1 MKKTKDL
8 PLCGVRVLDLT
19 TVVFGPYTAQIL
31 GDLGADVIKIEAP
44 GGDSMRSIGPA
55 RNSGMSSIFLG
66 SNRNKRS
73 LVLDLKT
80 EDARGALWR
89 LIDTSD
95 MFVHNVRPQKMAALG
110 FAPDAVL
117 GRNPKIIYGGLHGY
131 REAGPYG
138 GRPAYDDIIQCIS
151 GLAATF
157 TERDGIPKMV
167 PSIVA
172 DKTAALMA
180 VNGLIGGYVKRLRS
194 GSGSYVECSMFESL
208 ASFNLVEHQWGETFS
223 PSKGTAGYARL
234 LSEYRRPHKTRDGFI
249 AILPYTDK
257 HWRDFWRIVDAG
269 SCANDKRFS
278 TMAMRSK
285 HIDVLYQKLSGFL
298 TAKDTA
304 EWLVLL
310 TEADI
315 PASRVNSLS
324 DLNSDEHMEKIGF
337 FREFDHPS
345 EGKLVAPDSGY
356 QFDGKSLPVRKPQP
370 RLGEHSHEI
379 LSEIG
384 YSEIEISNLIDTNK

>member
-1 MKKTKDL
+1 MKSTGEL
-8 PLCGVRVLDLT
+8 PLSGVRVLDLT
-19 TVVFGPYTAQIL
+19 TIVFGPYTAQIL

-44 GGDSMRSIGPA
+44 RGDPMRSIGPA
-55 RNSGMSSIFLG
+55 RNKGMSSIFLG

-73 LVLDLKT
+73 LVLNLKT
-80 EDARGALWR
+80 DTARDALWR
-89 LIDTSD
+89 LIETSD
-95 MFVHNVRPQKMAALG
+95 MFVHNIRPQKIAALG
-110 FAPDAVL
+110 FDPDAVL

-151 GLAATF
+151 GLAGTF
-157 TERDGIPKMV
+157 TERDGSPKMV

-172 DKTAALMA
+172 DKAAALTA
-180 VNGLIGGYVKRLRS
+180 VNGLVAAYVKRLRN

-223 PSKGTAGYARL
+223 PPKGKAGYARL

-257 HWRDFWRIVDAG
+257 HWEDFWTIVDAG
-269 SCANDKRFS
+269 ECATDERFS
-278 TMAMRSK
+278 TMARRSQ
-285 HIDVLYQKLSGFL
+285 HIDLLYEKLSEFL
-298 TAKDTA
+298 TAKDTN

-310 TEADI
+310 TKADI

-324 DLNSDEHMEKIGF
+324 ELSSDEHLAKIGF
-337 FREFDHPS
+337 FREFEHPS
-345 EGKLVAPDSGY
+345 EGKLVVPDTGY
-356 QFDGKSLPVRKPQP
+356 QFDGVSLPVRRPQP
-370 RLGEHSHEI
+370 RLGEHSHQI

-384 YSEIEISNLIDTNK
+384 YSEIEISKIRNGEL